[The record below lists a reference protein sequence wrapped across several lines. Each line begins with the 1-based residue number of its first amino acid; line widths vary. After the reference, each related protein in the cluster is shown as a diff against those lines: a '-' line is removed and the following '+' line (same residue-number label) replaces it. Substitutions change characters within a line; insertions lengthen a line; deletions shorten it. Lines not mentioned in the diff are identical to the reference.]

1 MDTLTS
7 IKVFRHV
14 VESGS
19 FVGAAAR
26 LDLSAAMVSKHVM
39 HIERRLGARLL
50 NRNSRT
56 LSLTEPGSMYYERCK
71 RILDHLEA
79 TEVEVQFFS
88 CSPRGTLRIIC
99 PSWFGGR
106 LLAIALIEF
115 RRRYPEIVVDVSFDD
130 GDVNIVEEGYDLA
143 FLVPLDIR
151 SLPGDLIARPIHP
164 ITLCVAA
171 SREYLQRHGTPKQ
184 PGDLATHDCVASGS
198 MGSWILLGGDD
209 AVTVPARIVARYRSI
224 AGVASAVAAGLGLA
238 PLPVMFFEDP
248 LFKDVLVPVMPEF
261 PVQQATMYA
270 VYVSGKVVPPKIRA
284 FIDFALEWSRKSTE
298 LSWPTRSGVRP
309 KQGDAISRASE

>member
-26 LDLSAAMVSKHVM
+26 LDLSSAMVSKHVM

-50 NRNSRT
+50 YRNSHT

-79 TEVEVQFFS
+79 TELEVQFFT
-88 CSPRGTLRIIC
+88 CSPRGTLRLIC

-106 LLAIALIEF
+106 LLAAALIEF

-143 FLVPLDIR
+143 FRVPPDIK
-151 SLPGDLIARPIHP
+151 SLPGDLIARPVRP

-171 SREYLQRHGTPKQ
+171 SREYLQRHGTPKH
-184 PGDLATHDCVASGS
+184 PSDLATHDCVASGS
-198 MGSWILLGGDD
+198 MGSWILLGPDD
-209 AVTVPARIVARYRSI
+209 SITIPARIVARYRSI

-284 FIDFALEWSRKSTE
+284 FIDFALEWSRNSTE
-298 LSWPTRSGVRP
+298 PGWPPPAGVRP
-309 KQGDAISRASE
+309 KPAAR